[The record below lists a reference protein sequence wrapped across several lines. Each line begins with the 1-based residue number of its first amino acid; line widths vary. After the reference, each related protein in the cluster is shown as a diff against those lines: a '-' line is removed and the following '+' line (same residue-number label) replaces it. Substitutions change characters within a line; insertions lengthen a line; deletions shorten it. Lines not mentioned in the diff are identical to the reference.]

1 VGFEAEEAVML
12 ATLTWPGVA
21 VLAFG
26 ILVALAAVAVVAA
39 RNVVHAALYLV
50 LVLGGIGSIFLV
62 LGAEFVG
69 WTQILIYV
77 GAIVVLLLFG
87 LMLTAAPIGRAA
99 LDNEQRGIALVCAAA
114 VFGVFTYMIWNAF
127 GDERIH
133 LDQVVRTK
141 QIGQS
146 LFTGYVLPFELV
158 SVLLLAA
165 LVGAIVLAKKDE
177 R

>member
-1 VGFEAEEAVML
+1 VI
-12 ATLTWPGVA
+12 ATLSWPGVV

-26 ILVALAAVAVVAA
+26 AVTAIAAVAVVAA

-50 LVLGGIGSIFLV
+50 GVLGSIGAIFLV

-69 WTQILIYV
+69 WTQILVYV

-87 LMLTAAPIGRAA
+87 LMLTAAPIGRAS
-99 LDNEQRGIALVCAAA
+99 LDNEQRGLALVCAAA
-114 VFGVFTYMIWNAF
+114 VFGVFTYLIWNAF
-127 GDERIH
+127 GKERIE
-133 LDQVVRTK
+133 LSQIVRTK

-146 LFTGYVLPFELV
+146 LFSGYVLPFELV

-165 LVGAIVLAKKDE
+165 LVGAIVLAKKDQP
-177 R
+177 